1 MSWRLKRCTV
11 YSRATLCYPEKERQ
25 IWGPLSC
32 QVLSFLGMAHGGNGL
47 VRVGRW
53 AVSMLLVSE

>member
-1 MSWRLKRCTV
+1 M

-32 QVLSFLGMAHGGNGL
+32 QVLRFLGMAHGGSGLKSPRL

-53 AVSMLLVSE
+53 AVSVLLVSE